1 MNNDMK
7 IIDKRF
13 LTGSMYAPFCRT
25 LCAPMEEWDR
35 DMQNMAKLGY
45 NCLHGFAEW
54 HDIEYEKGRFDFT
67 KIDHFVACA
76 HKNGLVAIVNVATQN
91 GVGFYS
97 PRWLMEEYRGRGEG
111 VVDAQGQKLSEEEYV
126 VPCMDDPIYNA
137 YAKRYLKAVAE
148 HFAGDERVGA
158 FVLWGEPNI
167 NSIRPYGLKICYCK
181 YTKEKFRQWLK
192 ERYGDI
198 SALNAAWGREGPSD
212 YIDFCQVNPPTDLSR
227 QKGGF
232 NSWED
237 WAEYMEFNL
246 AEHIREADRIFKE
259 NGALQPTITEM
270 LPGTNNGIDPWKL
283 GEGTDIVGVSLFG
296 KPTRNAALCMNM
308 SNSIAKALGK
318 SVFVVE
324 AGGGSIKFD
333 DPNPFAPS
341 GFTPSFEEL
350 KTTVLMRAGYGAKG
364 IMFWCW
370 RPRLSDVEGNDFGMC
385 RPDGKPLKRTV
396 QLGEFAKM
404 MEKLSPLYNQ
414 CDRISDVAIY
424 TSQQI
429 NHIMNGDKMGNNYL
443 NAVRGANYML
453 TDLHINSDFICEKEI
468 LKGSLSKYKV
478 LILPC
483 TYVISEKCAAS
494 IAEFVKKGGRVIA
507 DYILAEKRPGGL
519 CYTSLPGAG
528 LDKVFGIEREDV
540 LFIAHP
546 TMERENHLGIETG
559 TMVEQILLTGADSIG
574 GEYMP
579 DYPLISRNIYG
590 EGSAT
595 YIATQYFSKYVK
607 KPSAALRQVLLDM
620 LLEYGIEPYAT
631 LEAEDEKPQS
641 ALITGMISNDEN
653 TVNIITVTNTD
664 YDFVEDSLLLPDGD
678 YKLVDELENVTVTRE
693 NGGVRIGFTLKSL
706 ETLSVYRQ
714 E

>member
-1 MNNDMK
+1 
-7 IIDKRF
+7 
-13 LTGSMYAPFCRT
+13 MYAPFCRT
-25 LCAPMEEWDR
+25 LSAPMEEWDR

-67 KIDHFVACA
+67 KVDHFVSCA

-97 PRWLMEEYRGRGEG
+97 PRWLMEEYRGIGEG

-167 NSIRPYGLKICYCK
+167 NSIRPGGLKICYCK
-181 YTKEKFRQWLK
+181 HTKAKFRQWLR

-198 SALNAAWGREGPSD
+198 SKLNEAWGREGPSD

-246 AEHIREADRIFKE
+246 AEHIREADKIFKE

-308 SNSIAKALGK
+308 SNSIAKALDK

-341 GFTPSFEEL
+341 GFTPSIEEL

-396 QLGEFAKM
+396 MLGEFARKM
-404 MEKLSPLYNQ
+404 NDLAPLYNR
-414 CDRISDVAIY
+414 CNRVSDVAIY

-478 LILPC
+478 LIMPC
-483 TYVISEKCAAS
+483 TYVLSEKCARAV
-494 IAEFVKKGGRVIA
+494 ADFVAGGGHVIA

-519 CYTSLPGAG
+519 CYTSLPGGG

-546 TMERENHLGIETG
+546 TMERENCLGIETG
-559 TMVEQILLTGADSIG
+559 TMIEQMILTSAESIG

-579 DYPLISRNIYG
+579 EYPIISKNRYG
-590 EGSAT
+590 DGSAV

-607 KPSAALRQVLLDM
+607 KPSSALRRVLLDM
-620 LLEYGIEPYAT
+620 LKEYGITPYAV
-631 LEAEDEKPQS
+631 LETEDSKAQS
-641 ALITGMISNDEN
+641 ALITSLISDEDD

-664 YDFVEDSLLLPDGD
+664 YDRIEDSLILPEGD
-678 YKLVDELENVTVTRE
+678 YKLVEEIEKYTITHI
-693 NGGVRIGFTLKSL
+693 NGKTEIAFTLNSL
-706 ETLSVYRQ
+706 ETLSLYRQ

>member
-1 MNNDMK
+1 MIK
-7 IIDKRF
+7 IDERF

-35 DMQNMAKLGY
+35 DMQNMASLGY
-45 NCLHGFAEW
+45 SCLHGFAEW
-54 HDIEYEKGRFDFT
+54 HDIEYEKGHFDFT

-97 PRWLMEEYRGRGEG
+97 PRWLMEELRGSGEG
-111 VVDAQGQKLSEEEYV
+111 VVDAQGRKLSEEEYI
-126 VPCMDDPIYNA
+126 VPCMDDPIYSA

-148 HFAGDERVGA
+148 HFAGDSRVGA

-167 NSIRPYGLKICYCK
+167 NSILPGGLKICYCK

-198 SALNAAWGREGPSD
+198 SKLNESWGREGPSD
-212 YIDFCQVNPPTDLSR
+212 YVDFCQVNPPTDLSR

-237 WAEYMEFNL
+237 WSEYMEFNL

-270 LPGTNNGIDPWKL
+270 LPGTYNGIDPWVL

-296 KPTRNAALCMNM
+296 KPNRNAALCMNM

-333 DPNPFAPS
+333 DPNPFALS

-350 KTTVLMRAGYGAKG
+350 KTAVLMRAGYGAKG

-385 RPDGKPLKRTV
+385 RPDGKPLKRTRL
-396 QLGEFAKM
+396 LGEFAKK
-404 MEKLSPLYNQ
+404 MENLSHLYNQ
-414 CDRISDVAIY
+414 CDRVSEVAIY
-424 TSQQI
+424 TSQKI
-429 NHIMNGDKMGNNYL
+429 NHIMSGDKMDNNYL

-483 TYVISEKCAAS
+483 TYVLSEECAAA
-494 IAEFVKKGGRVIA
+494 IAEFVKNGGNVIA

-519 CYTSLPGAG
+519 CYTTLPGGG
-528 LDKVFGIEREDV
+528 LDKVFGIEKEDV

-546 TMERENHLGIETG
+546 TMERGNCLGIETG
-559 TMVEQILLTGADSIG
+559 TMVEQIILNSAESVG

-579 DYPLISRNIYG
+579 DYPLISRNVYG
-590 EGSAT
+590 DGSAT
-595 YIATQYFSKYVK
+595 YIATQYFSKYVA
-607 KPSAALRQVLLDM
+607 KPSVRLREVLLDM

-631 LEAEDEKPQS
+631 LENEDMKPQS
-641 ALITGMISNDEN
+641 ALITSLIANAES
-653 TVNIITVTNTD
+653 TVNIVTVTNTD
-664 YDFVEDSLLLPDGD
+664 YDTVEDSLLLPEGD
-678 YKLVDELENVTVTRE
+678 YMLVDEAEGCSITKE
-693 NGGVRIGFTLKSL
+693 NGKSRISFTLKAL